1 MAYQELHYSILML
14 VFLFMQIVY
23 VQTQN
28 PSIQSMHIKS
38 DITHRFA
45 TTLVSSK
52 VVSSVET
59 PVESSFHVVIPDSA
73 FITEFLIEINDQ
85 VYPGEFKKK
94 GRVKEKYESG
104 KKSWQNAQ
112 QLTEKFRYTSRFSF
126 DINVPAKSRVTF
138 NLTYQELLQ
147 RVNGRYQHKIYVDP
161 GQIVEDLTVDI
172 VISESRNI
180 TKLLVPRLRN
190 NTLSNKDEELNT
202 LAVIDRP
209 TSKSATIHFAP
220 TADDQKQMSDQGI
233 SGLFVVEYDVQRKFD
248 AGEVMIS
255 DGYFMHQFSPESLKP
270 IPKDVL
276 FILDVSSSMYGTEI
290 RQQSNAIDT
299 IIQDFDNFDR
309 FNIME
314 FSTNATLWQPK
325 ILNARNKNK
334 LKARQYL
341 KEMQA
346 NGYSDINIA
355 ILKGLEFLNNISKH
369 DNRMKMLV
377 FLTDGQASK
386 GEQDRSKI
394 ISNIDEKNTER
405 IPIFSLAFGDE
416 ADYELV
422 QKVAVKTNGLARKI
436 FKGHDASLQIKQF
449 FDEVSSPSLRNVTF
463 KYLQKNTDKV
473 EKATK
478 LNFGT
483 FYNDQEIITA
493 GKLFSVD
500 GDIIDVLISGLGV
513 DRPLELAL
521 EIDLQNQIHYT
532 AKPSDNDKITERIWA
547 YLTIKQLF
555 EKAIGE
561 NNSAEKMKLNHMVKQ
576 LSLKY
581 KFVTPLTTIV
591 VTLPEKRHHGLLEE
605 NEDALLALALHQSEK
620 RKESV
625 PKGIKRKADGSST
638 EGGGGGDP
646 HFMLRIKGIEYPIC
660 FDVDAVEGDVI
671 KILKDPLSGMTIN
684 AGIIGSRRRN
694 RFRKYKT
701 FIGEIFVM
709 TPYVQI
715 HIKPNQ
721 VIVNGSPI
729 SWNNIAYAS
738 ELVRIHINKT
748 VHHEEKLFLH
758 FGNDISVVIRRLMN
772 DTDSQGVDYLNFN
785 IDKETGV
792 SYIADGIL
800 GQFVHKTI
808 SLLRISVD
816 KHGRKHGHF
825 SEFNNLHRS
834 HFKAILHQK
843 PDIISGEKLWCW
855 NVHKKTKGLLND
867 NLQEYFVSDLTSV

>member
-1 MAYQELHYSILML
+1 MGYQELHYSILIL

-52 VVSSVET
+52 VVSNVET
-59 PVESSFHVVIPDSA
+59 PVEFHVVIPDSA
-73 FITEFLIEINDQ
+73 FITEFLIEKNGQ
-85 VYPGEFKKK
+85 VYPGEIKKK
-94 GRVKEKYESG
+94 GRVKEKYKSG

-126 DINVPAKSRVTF
+126 DINVPAESRVTF

-161 GQIVEDLTVDI
+161 GQIVEDLTVDV
-172 VISESRNI
+172 VISESRHI

-209 TSKSATIHFAP
+209 TSKSATIHYAP

-299 IIQDFDNFDR
+299 IIQDFHNFDR

-325 ILNARNKNK
+325 ILNARNENK

-355 ILKGLEFLNNISKH
+355 FLKGLEFLNNISKH

-449 FDEVSSPSLRNVTF
+449 FDEVSSPSLRNVTL
-463 KYLQKNTDKV
+463 KYLHKNTDII

-483 FYNDQEIITA
+483 FYNDKEIITA

-513 DRPLELAL
+513 DGPLELAS
-521 EIDLQNQIHYT
+521 EIDLQNQVHST
-532 AKPSDNDKITERIWA
+532 AKSSDNDRITERIWA
-547 YLTIKQLF
+547 YLTIKQLL
-555 EKAIGE
+555 I
-561 NNSAEKMKLNHMVKQ
+561 
-576 LSLKY
+576 
-581 KFVTPLTTIV
+581 
-591 VTLPEKRHHGLLEE
+591 
-605 NEDALLALALHQSEK
+605 
-620 RKESV
+620 
-625 PKGIKRKADGSST
+625 
-638 EGGGGGDP
+638 
-646 HFMLRIKGIEYPIC
+646 
-660 FDVDAVEGDVI
+660 
-671 KILKDPLSGMTIN
+671 
-684 AGIIGSRRRN
+684 
-694 RFRKYKT
+694 
-701 FIGEIFVM
+701 
-709 TPYVQI
+709 
-715 HIKPNQ
+715 
-721 VIVNGSPI
+721 
-729 SWNNIAYAS
+729 
-738 ELVRIHINKT
+738 
-748 VHHEEKLFLH
+748 
-758 FGNDISVVIRRLMN
+758 
-772 DTDSQGVDYLNFN
+772 
-785 IDKETGV
+785 
-792 SYIADGIL
+792 
-800 GQFVHKTI
+800 
-808 SLLRISVD
+808 
-816 KHGRKHGHF
+816 
-825 SEFNNLHRS
+825 
-834 HFKAILHQK
+834 
-843 PDIISGEKLWCW
+843 
-855 NVHKKTKGLLND
+855 
-867 NLQEYFVSDLTSV
+867 